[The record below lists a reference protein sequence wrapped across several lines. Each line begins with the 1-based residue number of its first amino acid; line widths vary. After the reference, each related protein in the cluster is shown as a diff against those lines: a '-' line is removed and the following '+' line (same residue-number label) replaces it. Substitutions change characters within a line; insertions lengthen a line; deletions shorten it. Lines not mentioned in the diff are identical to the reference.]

1 MKRLVVLLTLLVAAW
16 ALSVAGP
23 VAGPVAAQS
32 GAVATFQTASLS
44 IETAAGDA
52 HDFQVEIAETGEQ
65 RAQGLMFRRQ
75 MAADAGML
83 FLFGGSKVRAM
94 WMKNT
99 LIPLDLLFIDETG
112 KIVRIEERTVPHSE
126 RASVSCGPVSAVME
140 LNAGTAARLSTQ
152 DWKSGG

>member
-52 HDFQVEIAETGEQ
+52 HDFQVAIAETGEQ

-75 MAADAGML
+75 SAADARML
-83 FLFGGSKVRAM
+83 FLFAGSTVSAP
-94 WMKNT
+94 WMK
-99 LIPLDLLFIDETG
+99 
-112 KIVRIEERTVPHSE
+112 K
-126 RASVSCGPVSAVME
+126 
-140 LNAGTAARLSTQ
+140 AR
-152 DWKSGG
+152 KSDG